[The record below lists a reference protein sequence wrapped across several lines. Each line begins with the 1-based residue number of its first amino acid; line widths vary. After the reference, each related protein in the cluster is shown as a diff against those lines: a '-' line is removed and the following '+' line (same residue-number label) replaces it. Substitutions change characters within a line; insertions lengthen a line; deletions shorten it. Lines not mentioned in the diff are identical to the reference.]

1 MPKSYCDQRA
11 TKKLKSSSNS
21 CFMYSLI
28 ILENNDDLVNYIHYN
43 SKAIIFSLTNK
54 DELGGR
60 RFHNERKQLTEM
72 HGP

>member
-1 MPKSYCDQRA
+1 MV
-11 TKKLKSSSNS
+11 L
-21 CFMYSLI
+21 LI